1 MNVANTEYQVLETLW
16 REAPLT
22 IGQIIARVQP
32 ATGWHQ
38 NTIKTLVTRLYKK
51 ELVQRVKDGKQY
63 FYSPTV
69 AREDVISEA
78 SESLLGR
85 FFDGKL
91 APLVA
96 HFADQKKINQ
106 AELDEITAIL
116 EDMKKHD

>member
-1 MNVANTEYQVLETLW
+1 MNVANTEIKILETLW

-32 ATGWHQ
+32 DTGWHQ
-38 NTIKTLVTRLYKK
+38 NTIKTLVSRLFKK
-51 ELVQRVKDGKQY
+51 EMISRVKDGKQF

-69 AREDVISEA
+69 AREQIISAA
-78 SESLLGR
+78 SEGLLGR

-96 HFADQKKINQ
+96 HFAAQKKINQ
-106 AELDEITAIL
+106 TELDEIKTIL